1 MNNPSVSTAHH
12 HHLNAYGRDLTQ
24 DLIKKQNMS
33 KASLHEL
40 PSGPTDAISSVSF
53 SPRSAPLLIASSWDT
68 TVRLYD
74 ISKASSAGEN
84 AELVKFS
91 HVAPVLDCC
100 WGATDTEVYSGG
112 LDWQVKQYVILS
124 PPPIFPVMITPKRH
138 HKAKKRE
145 DKKKKKEK

>member
-91 HVAPVLDCC
+91 HAAPVLDCC

-112 LDWQVKQYVILS
+112 LDWQVKQYVILP
-124 PPPIFPVMITPKRH
+124 PPPIFPVMITPQKTSQSK
-138 HKAKKRE
+138 KAE
-145 DKKKKKEK
+145 G